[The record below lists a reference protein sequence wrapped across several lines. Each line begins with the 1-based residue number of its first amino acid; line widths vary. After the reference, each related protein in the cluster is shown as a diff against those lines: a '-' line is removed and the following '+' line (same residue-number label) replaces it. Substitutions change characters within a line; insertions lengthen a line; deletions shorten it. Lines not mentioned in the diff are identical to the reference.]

1 MYFVCLIVKMN
12 YFSNV
17 NYLKKCCFKYVKSL
31 GISLKQFNTAFSQAI
46 KQQAAYK
53 QARYDRFNEII
64 HRANQPD
71 CYVYVLA
78 CDVVTIGSVL

>member
-17 NYLKKCCFKYVKSL
+17 NYLKKGCFKYVKSL

-53 QARYDRFNEII
+53 QARYERFNEII
-64 HRANQPD
+64 HRANQPG
-71 CYVYVLA
+71 CYVYVLV
-78 CDVVTIGSVL
+78 DSLIILLI